1 MELPWIALS
10 SFVLVTTFT
19 PGPNN
24 LSAMSVGIA
33 AGYRRSLPF
42 LGGIVLGFFIVM
54 CFCALAAAA
63 LLAAFPWLQV
73 ALRIGGSLYIAWLAV
88 HTFLGGMAA
97 DPSGRPALGFVNGL
111 LLQILNAKVIV
122 YGLTLYSTFLA
133 PLSGRAALLAVSA
146 VVFALVGFCATSTWA
161 LAGATF
167 TRVLSRPL
175 VRRITFGALALL
187 LLYSAVESSGVLD
200 LLGAARLSA

>member
-1 MELPWIALS
+1 MELPWVALS

-24 LSAMSVGIA
+24 VSAMSVGIT
-33 AGYRRSLPF
+33 AGYRRTLPF
-42 LGGIVLGFFIVM
+42 LGGILLGFFLVM
-54 CFCALAAAA
+54 CFCALVSAA

-88 HTFLGGMAA
+88 HTFLDGLRP
-97 DPSGRPALGFVNGL
+97 DPAGRPALGFASGL
-111 LLQILNAKVIV
+111 LLQVLNVKVIV

-133 PLSGRAALLAVSA
+133 ALSGRPVLLAVSA
-146 VVFALVGFCATSTWA
+146 VVFALVGFCSTSTWA
-161 LAGATF
+161 LAGSAL

-175 VRRITFGALALL
+175 VRRITFTALALV
-187 LLYSAVESSGVLD
+187 LLYAAVESSGLAD
-200 LLGAARLSA
+200 LLGSRLSG